1 MARVTFQAVASTSLL
16 GRMTGWVFAVW
27 DDSLIARALGA
38 LWRFFGRLFAGS
50 LFGRFW
56 FSDWPAT
63 ASPDGFIG
71 RFLQRVNG
79 LAARASDRW
88 GQTLE
93 RMWHGSGLVR
103 LGEVVVRRLAPWL
116 GTSLLFQAFAGY
128 TAEVANAPAEPAGRR
143 VAPPVWVLGAL
154 LGLLPLIPA
163 NFRPLGIPVPSPTVL
178 MMAGVWA
185 VTVYWVG
192 QKLVHRDLVWR
203 ASSAFLPLLVLLGV
217 AAAAT
222 VQSVSFSD
230 SLMSFLVWMT
240 GVLLFWLVVNL
251 VRTSRDAAAL
261 LGPILAG
268 ASLMTVWA
276 VYQFFVPPVV
286 EEAWVDPAIAGSL
299 FRAFAS
305 LGNPNYLAEYMALF
319 LPLGVALW
327 VQTPGRRL
335 ELLLPLLAMALSL
348 LLSGSRGGWL
358 AALFALLVLVVLRA
372 PRWIIPMGLA
382 GAGLAVFA
390 PGAVAARFI
399 SIFQGGWRVIMALT
413 KGVGVEGADTSLT
426 YRLNI
431 WTGLFDMLE
440 KFWVLGAGLG
450 AVAFNKVYQ
459 EFMLPEARAAH
470 VHNTYLQVTAE
481 MGILGLI
488 ATLWTLLVI
497 LRRTVVVG
505 SNPRSSFLLAAV
517 PAALVGM
524 LVHGMVEHI
533 WYNPKLFFAFWAVAG
548 LGMGLAL
555 GEGKDA
561 EA

>member
-1 MARVTFQAVASTSLL
+1 MTFQAVLSTSLL
-16 GRMTGWVFAVW
+16 GRLTGLAFAVW
-27 DDSLIARALGA
+27 DDSLIARSLTA
-38 LWRFFGRLFAGS
+38 LWRFASRLFAGS

-56 FSDWPAT
+56 FSDWPSPAE
-63 ASPDGFIG
+63 ASGGLVG
-71 RFLQRVNG
+71 RVLGG
-79 LAARASDRW
+79 LKGIAARVSDRW
-88 GQTLE
+88 GPGLE
-93 RMWHGSGLVR
+93 RTWYGSGLVR
-103 LGEVVVRRLAPWL
+103 LGTAVVRWSAPWL
-116 GTSLLFQAFAGY
+116 ATSLLFQAFAGY
-128 TAEVANAPAEPAGRR
+128 TADVETAPAESSRRR
-143 VAPPVWVLGAL
+143 VSPSVWVLGAL

-163 NFRPLGIPVPSPTVL
+163 NFRPMGIPVPSPTIL
-178 MMAGVWA
+178 MMVGVWA
-185 VTVYWVG
+185 VALYLIG
-192 QKLVHRDLVWR
+192 EKLVTRDLNWR
-203 ASSAFLPLLVLLGV
+203 ASSAFLPLAVLLAA

-222 VQSVSFSD
+222 VQSVSVRD
-230 SLMSFLVWMT
+230 SLLSFLVWTT
-240 GVLLFWLVVNL
+240 GVLLFWLIVNL

-261 LGPILAG
+261 MGPILAG

-286 EEAWVDPAIAGSL
+286 EEAWVDPTIAGAL

-319 LPLGVALW
+319 LPLGIALW

-335 ELLLPLLAMALSL
+335 ELTLPLLAMALSL

-358 AALFALLVLVVLRA
+358 AALIALAVLVVLRA
-372 PRWIIPMGLA
+372 PRWIIPLGMAGVGLA
-382 GAGLAVFA
+382 AFA
-390 PGAVAARFI
+390 PGAIAARFT
-399 SIFQGGWRVIMALT
+399 SLFTGGWRIITTLT
-413 KGVGVEGADTSLT
+413 TGAEMTGADTSLT

-440 KFWVLGAGLG
+440 RFWVLGAGLG

-488 ATLWTLLVI
+488 ATLWALFAV

-505 SNPRSSFLLAAV
+505 SDPRRSFLLAAV

-524 LVHGMVEHI
+524 LVHGLVEHI

-548 LGMGLAL
+548 LGMGLAM

>member
-1 MARVTFQAVASTSLL
+1 MTFQAVAATSLL
-16 GRMTGWVFAVW
+16 GRLTALAFAVW
-27 DDSLIARALGA
+27 DDSLIARSLGA
-38 LWRFFGRLFAGS
+38 LWQFGARVFAGS

-56 FSDWPAT
+56 FSDWPSAVER
-63 ASPDGFIG
+63 SDGFVG
-71 RFLQRVNG
+71 RAMRGLNG
-79 LAARASDRW
+79 LAARAADRW
-88 GQTLE
+88 GPALE
-93 RMWHGSGLVR
+93 QLWRSSLVVR
-103 LGEVVVRRLAPWL
+103 LGEGVIRRVGPWL

-128 TAEVANAPAEPAGRR
+128 TAEVETAPSEPVGRR
-143 VAPPVWVLGAL
+143 VSPLVWVLGSL

-163 NFRPLGIPVPSPTVL
+163 NFRPMGMPVPSPTVL

-185 VTVYWVG
+185 VAIFWLG
-192 QKLVHRDLVWR
+192 QKLVTRDLVWR
-203 ASSAFLPLLVLLGV
+203 ASSAFLPLAFLLLVAG
-217 AAAAT
+217 AAT

-230 SLMSFLVWMT
+230 SLMSFLVWVT
-240 GVLLFWLVVNL
+240 GVLLFWLTVNL
-251 VRTSRDAAAL
+251 IRTSRDAAAL

-286 EEAWVDPAIAGSL
+286 EEAWVDPTIAGSL
-299 FRAFAS
+299 FRSFAS

-327 VQTPGRRL
+327 IQTPGRRL
-335 ELLLPLLAMALSL
+335 ELIPPLLAMVLSL

-358 AALFALLVLVVLRA
+358 AALIALMVLVVLRA
-372 PRWIIPMGLA
+372 PRWIIPVGLL
-382 GAGLAVFA
+382 GAGLSVFA
-390 PGAVAARFI
+390 PGALAARFV

-413 KGVGVEGADTSLT
+413 KGVAVEGADTSLT

-440 KFWVLGAGLG
+440 KVWVLGAGLG

-505 SNPRSSFLLAAV
+505 SSPRRSFLLAAV
-517 PAALVGM
+517 PATLMGM
-524 LVHGMVEHI
+524 LVHGLVEHI